1 MKNKKVIIIS
11 IVLIL
16 IAVITFG
23 VVYFLNNEDEKTTL
37 SLLDKQW
44 IENNK
49 NNVVDLSIFTDVPTL
64 SDNGT
69 GLVFDFLNS
78 LKNDTTITFNNIAY
92 KIGNDAKTDYAFKQV
107 EKQGE
112 NQLLLYRD
120 NKVLITKNDIT
131 YSNLEEI
138 KNIKIGVLKSEKD
151 RIQKHLSVCSN
162 ITFIE
167 YETQESMISKIS
179 DEKSE
184 IDAIIVSRLVSL
196 KDILGNDK
204 YFVAYNLM
212 DLTDDY
218 VLNLGNNDK
227 LNEIVTKY
235 FKKWTR

>member
-16 IAVITFG
+16 IAAITFG

-92 KIGNDAKTDYAFKQV
+92 KIGNDAKTDYALK
-107 EKQGE
+107 
-112 NQLLLYRD
+112 
-120 NKVLITKNDIT
+120 NKAKINYFYIEITK
-131 YSNLEEI
+131 Y
-138 KNIKIGVLKSEKD
+138 
-151 RIQKHLSVCSN
+151 
-162 ITFIE
+162 
-167 YETQESMISKIS
+167 
-179 DEKSE
+179 
-184 IDAIIVSRLVSL
+184 
-196 KDILGNDK
+196 
-204 YFVAYNLM
+204 
-212 DLTDDY
+212 
-218 VLNLGNNDK
+218 
-227 LNEIVTKY
+227 
-235 FKKWTR
+235 